1 MVRPAVLVALLLII
15 LPVCILMVR
24 RSLYAGGGSVTITG
38 SVKTGTTAISGSA
51 VTLYAAGDAYGSG
64 ASMLATA
71 VSAGDGTFSLTFS
84 CAGNQET
91 YITATGGNAGQGSNS
106 AIGLMA
112 ALGPC
117 ESLVSGTSSATINE
131 LTTAAAE
138 WSLTQFL
145 DSNGRILGAPPSN
158 TLGLQ
163 NAYVGFS
170 NLADINA
177 SFVVSGNPSS
187 FLPSAGS
194 CPGAP
199 NCDGLQRL
207 NTLAN
212 IIAGCT
218 ESNPSSTAC
227 PQLLCDAT
235 PGDIYSSSCSGTPV
249 IIDTLGAAY
258 QIVANPANNVSA
270 LFGLASVSTP
280 FSPALGTAPDGWEM
294 ALNFADAGA
303 AFNSPHAIA
312 LDGSGN
318 VFVAN
323 QGSSSVSE
331 LTAASGYSVGFN
343 FAPTG
348 ISLSTP
354 SALALDS
361 SGDAFT
367 ANFGNNSA
375 SELTASSGYS
385 MGSSL
390 AAARRHPDGDDD
402 RDGDYDRDTDSD
414 PHVDRYLF
422 SPEYFRDGV
431 GRCLFEQPE
440 CDAQPDSDCAVSRGL
455 DTLIHRQRQRKRY
468 ERRYIGGGVG
478 IAVLGGRRF
487 DDFSQ

>member
-1 MVRPAVLVALLLII
+1 PGRWSPLRLDTWDHLRLHLQRITKRIRQAAQFRLTKRGEPSGIVQVGRGARLPVLARYFARGMVRPAVLVALLLII

-177 SFVVSGNPSS
+177 
-187 FLPSAGS
+187 
-194 CPGAP
+194 
-199 NCDGLQRL
+199 
-207 NTLAN
+207 
-212 IIAGCT
+212 
-218 ESNPSSTAC
+218 
-227 PQLLCDAT
+227 
-235 PGDIYSSSCSGTPV
+235 
-249 IIDTLGAAY
+249 
-258 QIVANPANNVSA
+258 
-270 LFGLASVSTP
+270 
-280 FSPALGTAPDGWEM
+280 
-294 ALNFADAGA
+294 
-303 AFNSPHAIA
+303 
-312 LDGSGN
+312 
-318 VFVAN
+318 
-323 QGSSSVSE
+323 
-331 LTAASGYSVGFN
+331 
-343 FAPTG
+343 
-348 ISLSTP
+348 
-354 SALALDS
+354 
-361 SGDAFT
+361 
-367 ANFGNNSA
+367 
-375 SELTASSGYS
+375 
-385 MGSSL
+385 
-390 AAARRHPDGDDD
+390 
-402 RDGDYDRDTDSD
+402 
-414 PHVDRYLF
+414 
-422 SPEYFRDGV
+422 
-431 GRCLFEQPE
+431 
-440 CDAQPDSDCAVSRGL
+440 
-455 DTLIHRQRQRKRY
+455 
-468 ERRYIGGGVG
+468 
-478 IAVLGGRRF
+478 
-487 DDFSQ
+487 